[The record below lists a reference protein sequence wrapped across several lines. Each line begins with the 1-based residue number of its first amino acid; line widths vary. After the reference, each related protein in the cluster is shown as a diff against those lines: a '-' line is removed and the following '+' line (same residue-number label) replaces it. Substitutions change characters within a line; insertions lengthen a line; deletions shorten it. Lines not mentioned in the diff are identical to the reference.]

1 MHCNK
6 GQFENSDTKV
16 IFGSTSPIDVN
27 SVDQSNFKRNRRN
40 KIHFLLL
47 RVVALWKEL
56 FHVLCVFYW
65 ALSFSEWDSLHKG

>member
-1 MHCNK
+1 MDFKFLGTTRVCEIYCCISMHCNK

-40 KIHFLLL
+40 KVHFLLL
-47 RVVALWKEL
+47 HVVAL
-56 FHVLCVFYW
+56 
-65 ALSFSEWDSLHKG
+65 